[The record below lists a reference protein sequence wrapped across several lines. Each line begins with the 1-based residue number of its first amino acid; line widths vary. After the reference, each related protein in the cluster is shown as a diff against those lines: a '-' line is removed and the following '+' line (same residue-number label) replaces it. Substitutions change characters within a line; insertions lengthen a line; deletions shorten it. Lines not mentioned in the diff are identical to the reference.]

1 MTPIEEERRGE
12 RARQVLENEI
22 YIEAFRMVEERL
34 VGQMAQADIDRDRA
48 EYLRQL
54 LVANRVIRRY
64 LEQVLA
70 TGTMAAMEQQRKSAL
85 RRTVDKLIPR

>member
-34 VGQMAQADIDRDRA
+34 VGQMAQADIDQARA